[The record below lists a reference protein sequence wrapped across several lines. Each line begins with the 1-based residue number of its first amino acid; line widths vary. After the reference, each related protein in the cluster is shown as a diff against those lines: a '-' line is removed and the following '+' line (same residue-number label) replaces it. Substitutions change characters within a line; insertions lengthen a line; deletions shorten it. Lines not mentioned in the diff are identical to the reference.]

1 VATIDEGIIACN
13 GINIRYLNRLSA
25 WEMMMITK
33 QSKLLFLFFSREN
46 RLFEKL
52 LSKSPTQSEISAK
65 TGLNQSTLS
74 NWRRGGEIDRRTV
87 LKAFD
92 FLKRKI
98 NTDAPEQHRRELLYT
113 LDRFIDVYVSVG
125 AQHSNLRIYDIATDI
140 LGMNIEQC
148 QKIIDE
154 VIYDKH
160 TIFPGICYDSATEA
174 STAFEVLGGNYHL
187 WVRRQLVGEAI
198 WLKCPLRARYVL
210 NLKNGTVLRCKLNA
224 PVIHRDEF
232 RIVTHWEYD
241 GFCRERDNRVYWM
254 FEKRII
260 LGSDFFYF
268 ITGKPFDYTIRRRSR
283 KTLVGTYLSTGQDAA
298 RSIVADRVILQRL
311 SIRDIERELP
321 PVGTSL
327 LAEQSDDAQKIRR
340 WMSHAPMCVRSGDA
354 DYDYARELDEQ
365 ISEAASIESANH

>member
-1 VATIDEGIIACN
+1 
-13 GINIRYLNRLSA
+13 
-25 WEMMMITK
+25 
-33 QSKLLFLFFSREN
+33 
-46 RLFEKL
+46 
-52 LSKSPTQSEISAK
+52 
-65 TGLNQSTLS
+65 
-74 NWRRGGEIDRRTV
+74 
-87 LKAFD
+87 
-92 FLKRKI
+92 
-98 NTDAPEQHRRELLYT
+98 
-113 LDRFIDVYVSVG
+113 
-125 AQHSNLRIYDIATDI
+125 
-140 LGMNIEQC
+140 
-148 QKIIDE
+148 
-154 VIYDKH
+154 
-160 TIFPGICYDSATEA
+160 
-174 STAFEVLGGNYHL
+174 
-187 WVRRQLVGEAI
+187 
-198 WLKCPLRARYVL
+198 
-210 NLKNGTVLRCKLNA
+210 
-224 PVIHRDEF
+224 
-232 RIVTHWEYD
+232 
-241 GFCRERDNRVYWM
+241 M